1 MDTGPSNSNQG
12 PACKSKK
19 VEFAYLGAACWHRR
33 DSRSAGSSNDYAA
46 AAGGPSH
53 DPLHGLAAVQIVE
66 LSTTLTRTAAGRR
79 LCSNA
84 FEPSREERKGSTW
97 ETARQKS
104 AHQHHKNL
112 EYAAEGARA
121 LLLSFCSTSNV
132 TWAWEPAGVRVA
144 VWKPFREGIPCFSW
158 LLSPFAFQAGFVSK
172 C

>member
-132 TWAWEPAGVRVA
+132 TWAWEPAGVQCRSVEA
-144 VWKPFREGIPCFSW
+144 ISRGHTMLFLAFVPFRFPGW
-158 LLSPFAFQAGFVSK
+158 FVSK